1 MNCDKPPPHSLHPG
15 EVAILQ
21 SMTVIVANHFEKVV
35 KLVIH
40 TWRAW
45 AICSLIDGPA
55 FSACCRLHNA
65 VIVVSLCIR
74 ATDWLKLSRAIQV
87 FTAHT
92 FRAISIAVEN
102 ALLPRFTLLAFAEIC
117 GFDN

>member
-1 MNCDKPPPHSLHPG
+1 
-15 EVAILQ
+15 V
-21 SMTVIVANHFEKVV
+21 TVIAVANQFEKVV

-55 FSACCRLHNA
+55 FSACCRLHDA
-65 VIVVSLCIR
+65 VIVVSLSIR
-74 ATDWLKLSRAIQV
+74 STYWLKLSRAIQV

-92 FRAISIAVEN
+92 FGAISIAVVN
-102 ALLPRFTLLAFAEIC
+102 ALLPRFTLLAFTEIC
-117 GFDN
+117 DFEIKLTFKRI